1 MELIEWLQENW
12 GVSPNIQ
19 RKIIYSVIVV
29 LITAILQSI
38 ILKTIHVKV
47 KDIKDKYY
55 WGNAIKYS
63 MFIMAFII
71 IFGIWINEFRSVATF
86 LGLLTA
92 GLAVALKDPIV
103 NLFAWVFILI
113 RKPFTVGDRIQIGDH
128 AGDIIDIRIF
138 QLTLNEIGNWVEA
151 DQSTG
156 RIIHIP
162 NGKVFTETQAN
173 YTQGFSHLWNEIPVL
188 ITFESNWERAKKILN
203 QIINQHA
210 SQYTKSA
217 EKQLMEASKKYM
229 IFYKTLSPTIYT
241 TVKDSGV
248 LLTIRYICESR
259 KRRFTL
265 HIIWEDILREFE
277 KHDDISFAYPTQR
290 IYFEKDVTPIIKN
303 EGIKK

>member
-1 MELIEWLQENW
+1 MEFIEWFQENW
-12 GVSPNIQ
+12 SLSPNIQ
-19 RKIIYSVIVV
+19 WKIIYSVVVIIV
-29 LITAILQSI
+29 TGILQSV
-38 ILKTIHVKV
+38 ILKIIHHNI

-55 WGNAIKYS
+55 WGNAVKYS
-63 MFIMAFII
+63 IFIVAFII
-71 IFGIWINEFRSVATF
+71 VAGIWINEFRSVATF

-103 NLFAWVFILI
+103 NLFAWMFILI
-113 RKPFTVGDRIQIGDH
+113 RKPFTVGDRIQIGEH

-138 QLTLNEIGNWVEA
+138 QLTLNEIGNWVDA

-188 ITFESNWERAKKILN
+188 VTFESDWEEAKKILN
-203 QIINQHA
+203 DIITKHA

-217 EKQLMEASKKYM
+217 EKRLMDASKKFL

-241 TVKDSGV
+241 TVKDSGI
-248 LLTIRYICESR
+248 LLTIRYICETR
-259 KRRFTL
+259 KRRFTV
-265 HIIWEDILREFE
+265 HTIWEDILKEFD
-277 KHDDISFAYPTQR
+277 KHDNINFAYPTQR
-290 IYFEKDVTPIIKN
+290 FYFEKDAKDRINTK
-303 EGIKK
+303 E